1 MIKKFLVDTKK
12 NTISNSKSWA
22 IILVAQFLL
31 FYLLS
36 KLDFAV
42 SFFSK
47 FFEWK
52 KNWHI
57 ALFSGVSFSIG
68 DLIYIILGLF
78 TCYFLL
84 MSIKFRTSKY
94 IKYLLIIGNI
104 FYFTY
109 QCFWG
114 MLYFQPTIIQK
125 LPNRKVTDV
134 EIKNLTIK
142 YLNLCKSERA
152 KLNED
157 KNGILKVLDFAKIK
171 QEIINQQKLLPKN
184 ISTKNSIDI
193 ISIKPSLFRGFMSK
207 TGILGYYNPF
217 TSEAQYNP
225 NIPSTQ
231 LPFTMAHEMSHQ
243 LGFAREQEASFIGF
257 LCAHTS
263 QIPELRYSANL
274 YALRSLIKAVS
285 YRDKRFA
292 ELIFKSFSSK
302 MKRDI
307 EYELQYV
314 KRNEGIVNDF
324 FGVTNDLFLKSNQQQ
339 GSITYSYFVNLLIA
353 YEI

>member
-1 MIKKFLVDTKK
+1 MDTKK
-12 NTISNSKSWA
+12 NTISNSKLWA

-31 FYLLS
+31 FFLLS

-42 SFFSK
+42 RFFSQLYD
-47 FFEWK
+47 WK

-57 ALFSGVSFSIG
+57 ALFSRISFSIG
-68 DLIYIILGLF
+68 DLIYIILGVLI
-78 TCYFLL
+78 CYFLL
-84 MSIKFRTSKY
+84 LSIKFRTSKY
-94 IKYLLIIGNI
+94 LKHLLIIGNI

-114 MLYFQPTIIQK
+114 MLYFQPPIIQK

-134 EIKNLTIK
+134 EIKKLTIK
-142 YLNLCKSERA
+142 YLNLCKSERT
-152 KLNED
+152 KLTED
-157 KNGILKVLDFAKIK
+157 KNGIMKVLDFAKIK
-171 QEIINQQKLLPKN
+171 HEIIHQQKLLPKN

-257 LCAHTS
+257 LCAHKS

-292 ELIFKSFSSK
+292 KLILKSFSPK

-307 EYELQYV
+307 ENELQFV
-314 KRNEGIVNDF
+314 KRNEGIVSDF

>member
-1 MIKKFLVDTKK
+1 
-12 NTISNSKSWA
+12 
-22 IILVAQFLL
+22 
-31 FYLLS
+31 
-36 KLDFAV
+36 
-42 SFFSK
+42 
-47 FFEWK
+47 
-52 KNWHI
+52 
-57 ALFSGVSFSIG
+57 
-68 DLIYIILGLF
+68 
-78 TCYFLL
+78 
-84 MSIKFRTSKY
+84 
-94 IKYLLIIGNI
+94 
-104 FYFTY
+104 
-109 QCFWG
+109 
-114 MLYFQPTIIQK
+114 MLYFQPPIIQK

-134 EIKNLTIK
+134 EIKKLTIK
-142 YLNLCKSERA
+142 YLNLCKSERT

-193 ISIKPSLFRGFMSK
+193 ISIKPSLFRGFMSR

-225 NIPSTQ
+225 NIPPTQ

-257 LCAHTS
+257 LCAYTS
-263 QIPELRYSANL
+263 QIPELRYSANF

-285 YRDKRFA
+285 YKDKRFA
-292 ELIFKSFSSK
+292 EVILKSFSSK

-324 FGVTNDLFLKSNQQQ
+324 FGVTNDLFLKSNQQK

>member
-1 MIKKFLVDTKK
+1 
-12 NTISNSKSWA
+12 
-22 IILVAQFLL
+22 
-31 FYLLS
+31 
-36 KLDFAV
+36 
-42 SFFSK
+42 
-47 FFEWK
+47 
-52 KNWHI
+52 
-57 ALFSGVSFSIG
+57 
-68 DLIYIILGLF
+68 
-78 TCYFLL
+78 
-84 MSIKFRTSKY
+84 
-94 IKYLLIIGNI
+94 
-104 FYFTY
+104 
-109 QCFWG
+109 
-114 MLYFQPTIIQK
+114 MLYFQTPIIQK
-125 LPNRKVTDV
+125 LNNKKIIAE
-134 EIKNLTIK
+134 EIKKLTIK
-142 YLNLCKSERA
+142 YLNLCKNERA
-152 KLNED
+152 VLNED
-157 KNGILKVLDFAKIK
+157 KNGLPKVLDFARMKK
-171 QEIINQQKLLPKN
+171 EIINQQKLLPKN
-184 ISTKNSIDI
+184 ICSKNSVDI

-274 YALRSLIKAVS
+274 YALKSLIKAVS

-292 ELIFKSFSSK
+292 ELILKSFSPK

-307 EYELQYV
+307 EYELQFV
-314 KRNEGIVNDF
+314 NRNEGIVNDF

>member
-1 MIKKFLVDTKK
+1 MDTKK

-42 SFFSK
+42 SFFSQL
-47 FFEWK
+47 FDWK

-57 ALFSGVSFSIG
+57 ALFSGVSFSVG
-68 DLIYIILGLF
+68 DLIYIILGDF

-84 MSIKFRTSKY
+84 MSIKFRTSRY
-94 IKYLLIIGNI
+94 IKHLLIVGNI

-114 MLYFQPTIIQK
+114 MLYFQPPIIQK

-157 KNGILKVLDFAKIK
+157 KNGILKVLDFAKIN

-225 NIPSTQ
+225 NTPSTQ

-307 EYELQYV
+307 EFELQYV

>member
-1 MIKKFLVDTKK
+1 VDTKK
-12 NTISNSKSWA
+12 NTIPNSKSWA

-31 FYLLS
+31 FFLMS

-42 SFFSK
+42 RFFSQL
-47 FFEWK
+47 FDWK

-57 ALFSGVSFSIG
+57 AQFSGISFSIG
-68 DLIYIILGLF
+68 DLIYIILGVLI
-78 TCYFLL
+78 CYFLL
-84 MSIKFRTSKY
+84 LSIKFRTSKY
-94 IKYLLIIGNI
+94 LKHILIIGNI

-109 QCFWG
+109 QIFWG
-114 MLYFQPTIIQK
+114 MLYFQPPIIQK
-125 LPNRKVTDV
+125 LNNKKITDE
-134 EIKNLTIK
+134 EIKKLTIK
-142 YLNLCKSERA
+142 YLNLCKNERA
-152 KLNED
+152 VLNED
-157 KNGILKVLDFAKIK
+157 KNGLPKVLDFARMK

-184 ISTKNSIDI
+184 ICSKNSVDI
-193 ISIKPSLFRGFMSK
+193 ISIKPSLFNSFMSK

-217 TSEAQYNP
+217 TSEANYNP

-231 LPFTMAHEMSHQ
+231 LPFTTAHEMSHQ

-257 LCAHTS
+257 LCAHKS

-274 YALRSLIKAVS
+274 YALKSLIKAVS

-292 ELIFKSFSSK
+292 ELILKSFSPK

-307 EYELQYV
+307 ENELQFV
-314 KRNEGIVNDF
+314 NRNEGIVNDF